1 MNNSERTGR
10 PALVLNT
17 PSPQLINLNSNP
29 EPGRSPV
36 ELIPLFEPENL
47 NEDIVNYAFQSTHDD
62 KSTPVSSASH
72 RQRGAASNISCK
84 KALVCNCVDSP
95 LAADGNDP
103 KTFENKPILDSD
115 QITPLEFSLNS
126 TPLRNQAEKLHNNIY
141 GFEVLL
147 GNTATR
153 LIVPRKLEEN
163 RFILRSERQV
173 IASALID
180 AVIERLG
187 SSPSK
192 LALEQLA
199 KHLVLKYPALGDP
212 RRTEKG
218 WQMWFFHTV
227 TGQGATGFLEDRLK
241 NQRRRLTKKVYVD
254 ISECIEIEKL
264 NWISEDEDENP
275 SPDDSKL
282 EYLRHNIGPDVPAV
296 MKETVFMR
304 RSLLRV
310 FINEQFVGL
319 QKAMQIMPRLFDTQN
334 MIIQDF
340 NVRHPAVALILYER
354 WPKVSK
360 LLLEYA
366 KESGI
371 GYKKKLDIT
380 RHRYDLTE
388 VDIGLISFC
397 LLPFI
402 LPSCG
407 RKPNSDIEYADEGG
421 SSSGKRSKQN
431 LGNRKRQRT
440 VKASDLDSLR
450 KEHAHL

>member
-1 MNNSERTGR
+1 
-10 PALVLNT
+10 
-17 PSPQLINLNSNP
+17 
-29 EPGRSPV
+29 
-36 ELIPLFEPENL
+36 
-47 NEDIVNYAFQSTHDD
+47 
-62 KSTPVSSASH
+62 
-72 RQRGAASNISCK
+72 
-84 KALVCNCVDSP
+84 
-95 LAADGNDP
+95 
-103 KTFENKPILDSD
+103 
-115 QITPLEFSLNS
+115 
-126 TPLRNQAEKLHNNIY
+126 
-141 GFEVLL
+141 
-147 GNTATR
+147 
-153 LIVPRKLEEN
+153 
-163 RFILRSERQV
+163 
-173 IASALID
+173 
-180 AVIERLG
+180 
-187 SSPSK
+187 
-192 LALEQLA
+192 
-199 KHLVLKYPALGDP
+199 
-212 RRTEKG
+212 
-218 WQMWFFHTV
+218 MWFFHTV
-227 TGQGATGFLEDRLK
+227 KGQGATGFLEDRLK

-254 ISECIEIEKL
+254 ISERVEIEKL

-319 QKAMQIMPRLFDTQN
+319 QKAMQSMPRLFDTQN

-366 KESGI
+366 EESGI
-371 GYKKKLDIT
+371 CYKKKLDIT

-450 KEHAHL
+450 SMIMFKSKNTHVSEVLNENTRIAPFILALGSSCNLEIDSYFVVIHKVAIPCGSNFFVALDSCFKCFTVLYLPPPIESFDHWLFIQHGVCGKPVKETELPPVVQALIGQIMCRI